1 MAQSRVTLKDVAEHA
16 GYSLRTVKKVFNNHS
31 GGVSEKART
40 KILESA
46 DILDYKFNR
55 IASALAKSHNIRIA
69 IVYNDISKYYFPE
82 VDKGFLECADELR
95 DFGVSI
101 EFHKVNGF
109 ELEAQREVLDNILTR
124 KEITGV
130 ILQPISAH
138 GLDSNIRQL
147 VDAGKMVATFG
158 ADAPDSKRLFY
169 VGPEAYKSGRI
180 ASQILANYIGKS
192 GKVFIINQASEHM
205 QTVDRKRGFRDRI
218 LEVYPN
224 IEAYEINTP
233 FNKNMFYDMVK
244 SIVLNED
251 VKGIFCTSADVYIAG
266 NVLKELGKKD
276 IVVVGYDFSEETY
289 GLMKEGYIKVIL
301 MQEPERQGYLSLKI
315 LCEYI
320 LHGKQPEENTIHTQ
334 ISIVTSE
341 CLD

>member
-1 MAQSRVTLKDVAEHA
+1 MAQNRITLKDVAEHA

-31 GGVSEKART
+31 EGVSEKARA

-46 DILDYKFNR
+46 EALDYKFNF
-55 IASALAKSHNIRIA
+55 IASALAKNNKIRIA
-69 IVYNDISKYYFPE
+69 IVYNFTSKYYFPE
-82 VDKGFLECADELR
+82 VDKGFQTCADELR

-101 EFHKVNGF
+101 EFHRINSSEVKAQQKV
-109 ELEAQREVLDNILTR
+109 LYSLLTR
-124 KEITGV
+124 EDITGI

-138 GLDSNIRQL
+138 GLNANIQGL
-147 VDAGKMVATFG
+147 VDAGKVVATFG
-158 ADAPDSKRLFY
+158 ADAPASKRLFY
-169 VGPEAYKSGRI
+169 IGPEAYKSGRI

-205 QTVDRKRGFRDRI
+205 QTVERKRGFKDRI
-218 LEVYPN
+218 LGTYPH
-224 IEAYEINTP
+224 IDVYEINTP
-233 FNKNMFYDMVK
+233 SNKSMYYDLVK

-251 VKGIFCTSADVYIAG
+251 VKGFFCTDADVYIAG
-266 NVLKELGKKD
+266 NVLKELNRQD

-289 GLMKEGYIKVIL
+289 NLMKEGYIKVIL
-301 MQEPERQGYLSLKI
+301 MQEPERQGYLSLKT
-315 LCEYI
+315 LCEHI
-320 LHGKQPEENTIHTQ
+320 LNVKEPKQEKIYTQ